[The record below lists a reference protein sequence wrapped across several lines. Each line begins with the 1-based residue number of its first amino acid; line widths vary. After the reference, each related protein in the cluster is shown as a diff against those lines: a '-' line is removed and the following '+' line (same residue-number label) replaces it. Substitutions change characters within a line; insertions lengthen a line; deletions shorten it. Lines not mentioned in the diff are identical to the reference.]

1 MDYMVVR
8 LLVLHM
14 CIFHSGCTN
23 LHSHQQ
29 CRRAPFVLHPLQH
42 LLFVDF
48 FMMVILNSVR
58 KYLIV
63 VLIFISVIIS
73 TVGSVEHLVLFGHLY
88 VLFFFSGNDFIF
100 SVNITNPRY

>member
-1 MDYMVVR
+1 MDYTVVR